1 MSLRLSIKFDRKVC
15 CRSCPC
21 ASSTQLSC
29 WKCHVSPATG
39 PSPLE
44 WMEFY
49 LSHPPWVLV
58 FLKVPYLRH
67 PFNHLLKTSLHQPS
81 THLTVS
87 PMMKSF
93 TVLFPNQVLAKPLTT
108 SLMIVPLLV
117 NHLLLVKDESL
128 LGALTTTRFNPSENF
143 TFPPLSNIYLT
154 LSS

>member
-1 MSLRLSIKFDRKVC
+1 
-15 CRSCPC
+15 
-21 ASSTQLSC
+21 
-29 WKCHVSPATG
+29 
-39 PSPLE
+39 
-44 WMEFY
+44 
-49 LSHPPWVLV
+49 
-58 FLKVPYLRH
+58 
-67 PFNHLLKTSLHQPS
+67 
-81 THLTVS
+81 
-87 PMMKSF
+87 MMKSF